1 MAIDITKTYT
11 ELKNTILENRNV
23 NTTPR
28 SAVEDLFLLPCATQI
43 AKIEIL
49 MQYINALQSFDS
61 CGELLNSTTQLQK
74 IADALNTDVD
84 TVISYI
90 SESIEKLASNYG
102 KTRKQATA
110 ATGIVNFWRPD
121 AVGDD
126 EQDSII
132 PKGTVVA
139 SASTGIQYQTTQD
152 VYFRDYYYDYN
163 FGTNG
168 YMLDVPVKASVT
180 GSVGN
185 TVIGDITICISTVTG
200 FPNVTNKNE
209 ISNGTDTETNAN
221 FIARMKLEISGTNIG
236 TVNGIKSIVLQ
247 NFPAATSVEVISAG
261 DDLMAP
267 SRSDGGCFDVYV
279 KGSTLSQAQI
289 EFNNSLVPIT
299 SLDLTNNMPRPIVAG
314 TASIVDEAV
323 NVTAISDTTSIYAGS
338 QKAFDKVIFSQ
349 PLTVGSHTLQY
360 TYNSLITD
368 VANFLAQKEYNTGA
382 NILVKEAQS
391 VPIDIFLQVVSN
403 VSTTASAADI
413 KTSIVNNLITK
424 IKSYI
429 SALQIG
435 ESLEQS
441 DIINLCYIDGV
452 NRVVLPL
459 TYFKKT
465 SDTTK
470 DVYDVIEV
478 NKMQYITLGNLS
490 ITI

>member
-28 SAVEDLFLLPCATQI
+28 SAVEDLFLIPCATQI

-49 MQYINALQSFDS
+49 LQYINALQSFDS

-74 IADALNTDVD
+74 IANALNTDVD

-90 SESIEKLASNYG
+90 SKSIEKLAANYG

-110 ATGIVNFWRPD
+110 ATGIVSFWRSD

-126 EQDSII
+126 EEDSII
-132 PKGTVVA
+132 PAGTIVA

-152 VYFRDYYYDYN
+152 AYFGDAKYDFN

-168 YMLDVPVKASVT
+168 YMLDVPVKALVT

-185 TVIGDITICISTVTG
+185 TIIGDITICISTVSG
-200 FPNVTNKNE
+200 FPNVTNKTE

-236 TVNGIKSIVLQ
+236 TVNGIKSIILQ
-247 NFPAATSVEVISAG
+247 NFPAATSIEVIGAG
-261 DDLMAP
+261 DELMAP
-267 SRSDGGCFDVYV
+267 SRSEGGCFDVYV
-279 KGSTLSQAQI
+279 KGSTLTQAKI
-289 EFNNSLVPIT
+289 NFNNSLVPIT
-299 SLDLTNNMPRPIVAG
+299 SLDLTNDMPRPITSVTPALVG
-314 TASIVDEAV
+314 EVI
-323 NVTAISDTTSIYAGS
+323 NVTAVPDTSSIYAGS
-338 QKAFDKVIFSQ
+338 QKAFDKVVFSQ
-349 PLTVGSHTLQY
+349 PVPTGNHTLQY

-368 VANFLAQKEYNTGA
+368 IANFLSQKQYNTGA
-382 NILVKEAQS
+382 NILVKEAQG
-391 VPIDIFLQVVSN
+391 VPVDIFLQVISN
-403 VSTTASAADI
+403 TTDADE

-429 SALQIG
+429 SALQVG

-465 SDTTK
+465 SDKTK

-478 NKMQYITLGNLS
+478 DKTHYITLGNLS

>member
-74 IADALNTDVD
+74 IANALNTDVN

-110 ATGIVNFWRPD
+110 ATGVVSFWRPD

-126 EQDSII
+126 EKDTVI
-132 PKGTVVA
+132 PEGTVVA
-139 SASTGIQYQTTQD
+139 SASTGIQYQTTQAIS
-152 VYFRDYYYDYN
+152 FSNAYYDYN

-168 YMLDVPVKASVT
+168 YMLDVPVKALVT
-180 GSVGN
+180 GSIGN
-185 TVIGDITICISTVTG
+185 TIIGDITICISTVTG

-209 ISNGTDTETNAN
+209 IANGTDTETNAN

-236 TVNGIKSIVLQ
+236 TVNGIKSTVLQ

-261 DDLMAP
+261 DNLMAP

-279 KGSTLSQAQI
+279 KGSTLAQAQI
-289 EFNNSLVPIT
+289 DFNNSLIPIT
-299 SLDLTNNMPRPIVAG
+299 SLDLTNNMPRPIITG
-314 TASIVDEAV
+314 TAALMDEAI
-323 NVTAISDTTSIYAGS
+323 NVTAIPDTTSIYAGS
-338 QKAFDKVIFSQ
+338 QKAFDKVVFAQ
-349 PLTVGSHTLQY
+349 PVPTGSHTLQY
-360 TYNSLITD
+360 TYNSLVTD

-382 NILVKEAQS
+382 NILVKEAQG
-391 VPIDIFLQVVSN
+391 VPVDIFLQVISN
-403 VSTTASAADI
+403 TTDADV
-413 KTSIVNNLITK
+413 KTSIVNNLITA

-435 ESLEQS
+435 EGLEQS

-465 SDTTK
+465 SDNIN
-470 DVYDVIEV
+470 DVYDVIDV
-478 NKMQYITLGNLS
+478 NKTQYITLGNLS